1 MDKEK
6 NKHQLEQETSRPDPS
21 QLNAVERFYEK
32 FRGIPLRYLDIFIG
46 TCIAALVIVVI
57 LGMLKYRG
65 IL

>member
-6 NKHQLEQETSRPDPS
+6 NEHQLEQETSRPDPS